1 MTLKEVVGYL
11 RKRGVSI
18 EFKERSDGSLR
29 IVSIDGIR
37 YKGSEGNNKARE
49 KAGMEMSAAQ
59 KEQRRKASKE
69 SRESHKKTSP
79 SLSKGEK
86 RILAKE
92 NVKRRDEGLNS
103 IKRKQA
109 RSSKKLEGD
118 IKGIMRRSRSARRH
132 KAGYAYRK
140 NIETDV
146 EFLKNNWVIWRR
158 TAAGTEEAYMHMF
171 PKTTSYLEEALDG
184 RHVISDSAL
193 FEARQIRYLFLEGE
207 TRSKD
212 GSLTIEQGDEMQLR
226 RLMRSKEDIEGKK
239 EDNRKK

>member
-1 MTLKEVVGYL
+1 MTLKEVVDYL
-11 RKRGVSI
+11 KKKGVSI

-69 SRESHKKTSP
+69 SRESHKKTTP

-86 RILAKE
+86 RTLAKE

-109 RSSKKLEGD
+109 RASKKLEGD
-118 IKGIMRRSRSARRH
+118 IKGIMKRSRSARRH

-146 EFLKNNWVIWRR
+146 DFLRNNWVIWHR
-158 TAAGTEEAYMHMF
+158 TAAGTEAYMHMF
-171 PKTTSYLEEALDG
+171 PKTTRYLEEALNG

-212 GSLTIEQGDEMQLR
+212 GSLTIEQGDEMQLQ

-239 EDNRKK
+239 ENNRKK

>member
-1 MTLKEVVGYL
+1 MTLKEVVDYL
-11 RKRGVSI
+11 KKRGVSI
-18 EFKERSDGSLR
+18 EFRERSDGSLR

-69 SRESHKKTSP
+69 SRESHKKTTP

-109 RSSKKLEGD
+109 RASKKLEGD
-118 IKGIMRRSRSARRH
+118 IKGIMKRSRSARRH

-146 EFLKNNWVIWRR
+146 DFLKNNWVIWRR
-158 TAAGTEEAYMHMF
+158 TAAGTEECMLMF
-171 PKTTSYLEEALDG
+171 PKTTRYLEEALDG

-212 GSLTIEQGDEMQLR
+212 GSLTIEQGDEMQLQ

-239 EDNRKK
+239 EDNRKN

>member
-1 MTLKEVVGYL
+1 MTLKEVVDYL
-11 RKRGVSI
+11 KKRGVSI

-69 SRESHKKTSP
+69 SRESHKKTTP

-109 RSSKKLEGD
+109 RASKKLEGD
-118 IKGIMRRSRSARRH
+118 IKGIMKRSRSARRH

-146 EFLKNNWVIWRR
+146 DFLKNNWVIWHR
-158 TAAGTEEAYMHMF
+158 TAAGTEAYMHMF
-171 PKTTSYLEEALDG
+171 PKTMRYLEEALDG
-184 RHVISDSAL
+184 KHVISDSAL

-212 GSLTIEQGDEMQLR
+212 GSLTIEQGDEMQLQ

-239 EDNRKK
+239 DNRKK

>member
-1 MTLKEVVGYL
+1 MTLKEVVDYL
-11 RKRGVSI
+11 KKRGVSI

-69 SRESHKKTSP
+69 SRESHKKTTP
-79 SLSKGEK
+79 FLSKGEK
-86 RILAKE
+86 RTLAKE

-109 RSSKKLEGD
+109 RASKKLEGD
-118 IKGIMRRSRSARRH
+118 IKGIMKRSRSARRH

-146 EFLKNNWVIWRR
+146 EFLQNNWVIWRR
-158 TAAGTEEAYMHMF
+158 TAAGTEAYMHMF
-171 PKTTSYLEEALDG
+171 PKTMRYLEEALDG
-184 RHVISDSAL
+184 KHVISDSAL

-212 GSLTIEQGDEMQLR
+212 GSLTIEQGDEMQLQ

-239 EDNRKK
+239 EGNRKK

>member
-1 MTLKEVVGYL
+1 MTLKEVVDYL
-11 RKRGVSI
+11 KKRGVSI

-69 SRESHKKTSP
+69 SRESHKKTTP

-109 RSSKKLEGD
+109 RASKKLEGD
-118 IKGIMRRSRSARRH
+118 IKGIMKRSRSARRH

-146 EFLKNNWVIWRR
+146 EFLKNYSVIWRR
-158 TAAGTEEAYMHMF
+158 TAAGTEEYMLMF
-171 PKTTSYLEEALDG
+171 PKTTRYLEEALDG

-193 FEARQIRYLFLEGE
+193 FDARQIRYLFPEGE
-207 TRSKD
+207 TKSKD
-212 GSLTIEQGDEMQLR
+212 GSLTIEQADEMMLQ

>member
-1 MTLKEVVGYL
+1 MTLKEVVDYL

-69 SRESHKKTSP
+69 SRESHKKTTP

-86 RILAKE
+86 RTLAKE

-109 RSSKKLEGD
+109 RASKKLEGD
-118 IKGIMRRSRSARRH
+118 IKGIMKRSRSARRH

-146 EFLKNNWVIWRR
+146 DFLKNNWVIWHR
-158 TAAGTEEAYMHMF
+158 TAAGTEAYMHMF
-171 PKTTSYLEEALDG
+171 PKTMRYLEEALDG
-184 RHVISDSAL
+184 KHVISDSAL

-212 GSLTIEQGDEMQLR
+212 GSLTIEQGDEMQLQ

-239 EDNRKK
+239 EENRKK

>member
-1 MTLKEVVGYL
+1 MTLKEVVNYL

-18 EFKERSDGSLR
+18 ELKERSDGSLR

-69 SRESHKKTSP
+69 SRESHKKTIP
-79 SLSKGEK
+79 YLSKGEK
-86 RILAKE
+86 RIPAKE
-92 NVKRRDEGLNS
+92 NAKRRNEGLNS

-109 RSSKKLEGD
+109 RASKKLEGD
-118 IKGIMRRSRSARRH
+118 IKGIMKRSRSSRRH

-146 EFLKNNWVIWRR
+146 DFLKSNWVIWRR
-158 TAAGTEEAYMHMF
+158 TAAGTEAYVQRC
-171 PKTTSYLEEALDG
+171 PKTTRYLEEALDG

-239 EDNRKK
+239 KG

>member
-69 SRESHKKTSP
+69 SRESHKKTTP

-86 RILAKE
+86 RTLAKE
-92 NVKRRDEGLNS
+92 NAKRRNEGLNS

-109 RSSKKLEGD
+109 RASKKLEGD
-118 IKGIMRRSRSARRH
+118 IKGIMKRSRSARRH

-146 EFLKNNWVIWRR
+146 DFLKNNWVIWRR
-158 TAAGTEEAYMHMF
+158 TAAGTEAYMHMF
-171 PKTTSYLEEALDG
+171 PKTTRYLEEALDG
-184 RHVISDSAL
+184 KRVISDSAL

-239 EDNRKK
+239 KG

>member
-1 MTLKEVVGYL
+1 MTLKEVVDYL
-11 RKRGVSI
+11 KKRGVSI

-69 SRESHKKTSP
+69 SRESHKKTTP

-109 RSSKKLEGD
+109 RASKKLEGD
-118 IKGIMRRSRSARRH
+118 IKGIMKRSRSARRH

-146 EFLKNNWVIWRR
+146 DFLKNNWVIWHR
-158 TAAGTEEAYMHMF
+158 TAAGTEEYMLMF
-171 PKTTSYLEEALDG
+171 PKTTRYLEEALDG
-184 RHVISDSAL
+184 KHVISDSAL

-207 TRSKD
+207 TKSKD
-212 GSLTIEQGDEMQLR
+212 GSLTIEQGDEMQLQ

-239 EDNRKK
+239 EGNRKK

>member
-1 MTLKEVVGYL
+1 MTLKEVVDYL
-11 RKRGVSI
+11 KKRGVSI

-69 SRESHKKTSP
+69 SRESHKKTTP

-109 RSSKKLEGD
+109 RASKKLEGD
-118 IKGIMRRSRSARRH
+118 IKGIMKRSRSARRH

-146 EFLKNNWVIWRR
+146 EFLQNNWVIWRR
-158 TAAGTEEAYMHMF
+158 TAAGTEAYMHMF
-171 PKTTSYLEEALDG
+171 PKTMRYLEEALDG
-184 RHVISDSAL
+184 KHVISDSAL

-212 GSLTIEQGDEMQLR
+212 GSLTIEQGDEMQLQ

-239 EDNRKK
+239 EGNRKK

>member
-1 MTLKEVVGYL
+1 MTLKEVVDYL

-69 SRESHKKTSP
+69 SRESHKKTTP

-86 RILAKE
+86 RTLAKE

-109 RSSKKLEGD
+109 RASKKLEGD
-118 IKGIMRRSRSARRH
+118 IKGIMKRSRSARRH

-146 EFLKNNWVIWRR
+146 DFLRNNWVIWHR
-158 TAAGTEEAYMHMF
+158 TAAGTEAYMHMF
-171 PKTTSYLEEALDG
+171 PKTTRYLEEALNG

-212 GSLTIEQGDEMQLR
+212 GSLTIEQGDEMQLQ

>member
-1 MTLKEVVGYL
+1 MTLKEVVDYL
-11 RKRGVSI
+11 KKRGVSI

-69 SRESHKKTSP
+69 SRESHKKTTP

-109 RSSKKLEGD
+109 RASKKLEGD
-118 IKGIMRRSRSARRH
+118 IKGIMKRSRSARRH
-132 KAGYAYRK
+132 KAGYAYCK

-146 EFLKNNWVIWRR
+146 EFLQNNWVIWRR
-158 TAAGTEEAYMHMF
+158 TAAGTEAYMHMF
-171 PKTTSYLEEALDG
+171 PKTMRYLEEALDG
-184 RHVISDSAL
+184 KHVISDSAL

-212 GSLTIEQGDEMQLR
+212 GSLTIEQGDEMQLQ

-239 EDNRKK
+239 EGNRKK

>member
-1 MTLKEVVGYL
+1 MTLKEVVDYL
-11 RKRGVSI
+11 KKRGVSI

-69 SRESHKKTSP
+69 SRESHKKTTP

-109 RSSKKLEGD
+109 RASKKLEGD
-118 IKGIMRRSRSARRH
+118 IKGIMKRSRSARRH

-146 EFLKNNWVIWRR
+146 EFLQHNWVIWRR
-158 TAAGTEEAYMHMF
+158 TAAGTEAYMHMF
-171 PKTTSYLEEALDG
+171 PKTMRYLEEALDG
-184 RHVISDSAL
+184 KHVISDSAL

-212 GSLTIEQGDEMQLR
+212 GSLTIEQGDEMQLQ

-239 EDNRKK
+239 ESNRKK

>member
-1 MTLKEVVGYL
+1 MTLKEVVDYL

-69 SRESHKKTSP
+69 SRESHKKTTP

-86 RILAKE
+86 RTLAKE

-109 RSSKKLEGD
+109 RASKKLEGD
-118 IKGIMRRSRSARRH
+118 IKGIMKRSRSARRH

-146 EFLKNNWVIWRR
+146 DFLKNNWVIWHR
-158 TAAGTEEAYMHMF
+158 TAAGTEAYMHMF
-171 PKTTSYLEEALDG
+171 PKTTRYLEEALDG

-212 GSLTIEQGDEMQLR
+212 GSLTIEQGDEMQLQ

-239 EDNRKK
+239 ENNRKK

>member
-1 MTLKEVVGYL
+1 MTLKEVVDYL
-11 RKRGVSI
+11 KKRGVSI
-18 EFKERSDGSLR
+18 EFKQRSDGSLR

-69 SRESHKKTSP
+69 SRESHKKTTP

-109 RSSKKLEGD
+109 RASKKLEGD
-118 IKGIMRRSRSARRH
+118 IKGIMKRSRSARRH

-146 EFLKNNWVIWRR
+146 DFLKNNWVIWHR
-158 TAAGTEEAYMHMF
+158 TAAGTEAYMHMF
-171 PKTTSYLEEALDG
+171 PKTMRYLEEALDG

-212 GSLTIEQGDEMQLR
+212 GSLTIEQGDEMQLQ

>member
-1 MTLKEVVGYL
+1 MTLKEVVDYL
-11 RKRGVSI
+11 KKRGASI

-69 SRESHKKTSP
+69 SRESHKKTTP

-86 RILAKE
+86 RTLAKE

-109 RSSKKLEGD
+109 RASKKLEGD

-146 EFLKNNWVIWRR
+146 DFLKNNWVIWHR
-158 TAAGTEEAYMHMF
+158 TAAGTEAYMHMF
-171 PKTTSYLEEALDG
+171 PKTMRYLEEALDG